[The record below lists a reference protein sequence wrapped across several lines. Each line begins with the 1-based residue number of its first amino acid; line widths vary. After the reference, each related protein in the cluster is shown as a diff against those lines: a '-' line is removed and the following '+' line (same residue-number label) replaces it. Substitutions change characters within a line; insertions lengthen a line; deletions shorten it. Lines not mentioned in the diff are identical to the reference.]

1 MGQIHTPA
9 SLALKLQSVIRD
21 ALENEVSEKMV
32 DIVKEHV
39 DKDVYAKYTP
49 SEDGYKR
56 TETLKE
62 SVQRTVNSSND
73 GSEILID
80 HDDAKMN
87 YWSVLG
93 DSVNQQ
99 GIPRMIEDG
108 TIHSLFGGGFYLQPR
123 PYMNNSKE
131 EIMKK
136 LDNLIAKAVAKR
148 LT

>member
-1 MGQIHTPA
+1 MGQVHTPA

-32 DIVKEHV
+32 DIVKEQV
-39 DKDVYAKYTP
+39 NKDVYAKYTP
-49 SEDGYKR
+49 SEYER
-56 TETLKE
+56 TESLKE
-62 SVQRTVNSSND
+62 SVQRTINSSND
-73 GSEILID
+73 GAEILID

-93 DSVNQQ
+93 DDVDQQ

-108 TIHSLFGGGFYLQPR
+108 TIHPLFGGGFSYLQPR

-131 EIMKK
+131 EIMRR